1 MAKWVGLILAAC
13 VIVAPARAAA
23 DKLDRLELARRI
35 IATESV
41 EVEMVYFEE
50 SVPYFLDSLTH
61 SVTLTEE
68 EQESAVA
75 VLREEYQAAL
85 AIAREHRSGALARV
99 FDEAELTA
107 ILAFWESP
115 VGRRFSE
122 EEAGLYQESVA
133 MQNVMNA
140 AVLQHALERILAERE
155 GRDY

>member
-1 MAKWVGLILAAC
+1 MKTLFAALALLVLAA
-13 VIVAPARAAA
+13 PAAAAA

-41 EVEMVYFEE
+41 DVEMVYFEQ
-50 SVPYFLDSLTH
+50 SVPYFLGSLSQ

-68 EQESAVA
+68 EQEGAVA

-85 AIAREHRSGALARV
+85 TLAREHRAEALSRV
-99 FDEAELTA
+99 FDEAELSA

-122 EEAGLYQESVA
+122 EEVGLYQQTIA

>member
-1 MAKWVGLILAAC
+1 MKTLFAALALLVLAAP
-13 VIVAPARAAA
+13 APAAA

-41 EVEMVYFEE
+41 DVEMVYFEQ
-50 SVPYFLDSLTH
+50 SVPYFLGSLSQ

-68 EQESAVA
+68 EQEGAVA

-85 AIAREHRSGALARV
+85 TLAREHRAEALSRV
-99 FDEAELTA
+99 FDEAELSA

-122 EEAGLYQESVA
+122 EEVGLYQQTIA

>member
-1 MAKWVGLILAAC
+1 MKTLFAALALLVLAAP
-13 VIVAPARAAA
+13 APAAA

-41 EVEMVYFEE
+41 DVEMVYFEQ
-50 SVPYFLDSLTH
+50 SVPYFLGSLTQ
-61 SVTLTEE
+61 SVTLTEV
-68 EQESAVA
+68 EQAGAVA

-85 AIAREHRSGALARV
+85 TLAREHRAEALSRV
-99 FDEAELTA
+99 FDEAELSA

-122 EEAGLYQESVA
+122 EEVGLYQQTIA